1 LFEFYAVA
9 KFLRASRDPSWLG
22 CTSRPFGV
30 QRAAPEIEPVH
41 MPKKTSTAIAHRST
55 LFQALR
61 AAARLHGSGKVILED
76 AERQPLTY
84 GRLILASLVLG
95 RRLKRETAPGEAT
108 GLLLPNVNA
117 LVIALFGLNAF
128 GRTASLLNFT
138 AGARNI
144 QSAVKT
150 GPLPVVVTSR
160 RFIETAKLDDLV
172 DAIKETEWSPGRR
185 VRMLYLEDVRKEIG
199 FLDKAIGF
207 ASSLA
212 PALVTAGS
220 RAEPDDTAV
229 ILFTS
234 GTEGSPKGVALT
246 NANLVA
252 NARQIFT
259 HAAGFLSA
267 HDIAMNPLPMFHSFG
282 LTAGTLMPLLSGMKS
297 VLYPS
302 PLHYKQIPKLI
313 KETKATLLLS
323 TDTFLQGYARAADEG
338 DTDSL
343 RYVVAGAERVKEST
357 REMWSGSGT
366 EILEGYG
373 ATECSPVISCNLPD
387 QKQHGSVGRLLPG
400 IETRLLPVEGIAEG
414 GRLQVRGPNVM
425 AGYILADA
433 PGVPIPPPGGW
444 HDTGDIVTI
453 EDGYIHIRGRAKRF
467 AKIGG
472 EMVSLAAIEALASG
486 LWPDNTHVCVSL
498 PFPRRGESLVLVT
511 DKPDA
516 DKGMLADYARTQ
528 GITELW
534 VPKALLV
541 TQQIPI
547 LGSGKV
553 DYAATLEMAREAR
566 PLL

>member
-1 LFEFYAVA
+1 MSSPSLTAAAVQ
-9 KFLRASRDPSWLG
+9 
-22 CTSRPFGV
+22 T
-30 QRAAPEIEPVH
+30 
-41 MPKKTSTAIAHRST
+41 T
-55 LFQALR
+55 LFNAVR
-61 AAARLHGSGKVILED
+61 AAARRHGPGKMILED

-84 GRLILASLVLG
+84 KRLILGSLVLG
-95 RRLKRETAPGEAT
+95 RRLSPETAPGDVT

-117 LVIALFGLNAF
+117 LVVSLFGLNAF
-128 GRTASLLNFT
+128 GRTVGLLNFT

-144 QSAVKT
+144 QSAVRT

-160 RFIETAKLDDLV
+160 RFIDTAKLDDLV
-172 DAIKETEWSPGRR
+172 DAIEATEWTPGRKAR
-185 VRMLYLEDVRKEIG
+185 VLYLEDIRKEISG
-199 FLDKAIGF
+199 KDKLIGL
-207 ASSLA
+207 ASSFAPGLA
-212 PALVTAGS
+212 TGNTQKPA
-220 RAEPDDTAV
+220 DTAV
-229 ILFTS
+229 VLFTS
-234 GTEGSPKGVALT
+234 GTEGAPKGVALT

-252 NARQIFT
+252 NATQIFT
-259 HAAGFLSA
+259 HAHGVLSA
-267 HDIAMNPLPMFHSFG
+267 ADVAMNPLPMFHSFG
-282 LTAGTLMPLLSGMKS
+282 LTAGTLMPLLNGMKA

-323 TDTFLQGYARAADEG
+323 TDTFLQGYARAADDG

-343 RYVVAGAERVKEST
+343 RYIVAGAERVKDQT
-357 REMWSGSGT
+357 RALWARSGT

-373 ATECSPVISCNLPD
+373 ATECSPVISCNLPA
-387 QKQHGSVGRLLPG
+387 QKQAGSVGRALPG
-400 IETRLLPVEGIAEG
+400 IDCRLTPVEGIAEG
-414 GRLQVRGPNVM
+414 GRLLVRGPNVM
-425 AGYILADA
+425 AGYILANA
-433 PGVPIPPPGGW
+433 PGVIVPPPDGW

-486 LWPDNTHVCVSL
+486 IWPDNTHVCVSL
-498 PFPRRGESLVLVT
+498 PDPRRGESLVLVT

-516 DKGMLADYARTQ
+516 DKATLANYARDQ
-528 GITELW
+528 GFAELW

>member
-1 LFEFYAVA
+1 MPDKTFNAAACRTTLFE
-9 KFLRASRDPSWLG
+9 
-22 CTSRPFGV
+22 
-30 QRAAPEIEPVH
+30 
-41 MPKKTSTAIAHRST
+41 
-55 LFQALR
+55 ALR
-61 AAARLHGSGKVILED
+61 AAARMHGSSKVVLED

-95 RRLKRETAPGEAT
+95 RRLKRETSPGEVT

-117 LVIALFGLNAF
+117 LVISLFGLNAF
-128 GRTASLLNFT
+128 GRPVGLLNFT

-144 QSAVKT
+144 QSAVRT

-160 RFIETAKLDDLV
+160 RFIDTAKLDDLV
-172 DAIKETEWSPGRR
+172 EAITETEWAPGRKAR
-185 VRMLYLEDVRKEIG
+185 VLYLEDIRKDIG
-199 FLDKAIGF
+199 AREKAIGF
-207 ASSLA
+207 LSSLA
-212 PALVTAGS
+212 PGLATSGS
-220 RAEPDDTAV
+220 RPKSGDTAV

-234 GTEGSPKGVALT
+234 GTEGAPKGVALT
-246 NANLVA
+246 NANLIA
-252 NARQIFT
+252 NAQQIFT
-259 HAAGFLSA
+259 HATGVLSA
-267 HDIAMNPLPMFHSFG
+267 ADTAMNPLPMFHSFG
-282 LTAGTLMPLLSGMKS
+282 LTAGTLMPLLNGMKS

-302 PLHYKQIPKLI
+302 PLHYKQIPKLMR
-313 KETKATLLLS
+313 ETKATLLFS
-323 TDTFLQGYARAADEG
+323 TDTFLQGYARAAEDG

-343 RYVVAGAERVKEST
+343 RYVVAGAERVKDTT
-357 REMWSGSGT
+357 RDMWRRSGT

-373 ATECSPVISCNLPD
+373 ATECSPVISCNLPA
-387 QKQHGSVGRLLPG
+387 QQRHGSVGRTLPG
-400 IETRLLPVEGIAEG
+400 IETRLLTVEGITEG

-425 AGYILADA
+425 AGYILPSA
-433 PGVPIPPPGGW
+433 PGVIIPPQDGW

-498 PFPRRGESLVLVT
+498 PDPRRGESLVLVT

-516 DKGMLADYARTQ
+516 DKTTLAEYAREQ
-528 GITELW
+528 GFTELW

>member
-1 LFEFYAVA
+1 M
-9 KFLRASRDPSWLG
+9 
-22 CTSRPFGV
+22 
-30 QRAAPEIEPVH
+30 PV
-41 MPKKTSTAIAHRST
+41 KTVTAISNHST

-61 AAARLHGSGKVILED
+61 AAARRHGSDKIILED
-76 AERQPLTY
+76 AERQTLTY

-95 RRLKRETAPGEAT
+95 RRLKRETSQGEAT

-144 QSAVKT
+144 QSAVRT

-172 DAIKETEWSPGRR
+172 DAIKETEWSPGRKVR
-185 VRMLYLEDVRKEIG
+185 VLYLEDVRKEIG
-199 FLDKAIGF
+199 IVEKAVGF

-212 PALVTAGS
+212 PSVATAGS
-220 RAEPDDTAV
+220 RAAPDDTAV

-259 HAAGFLSA
+259 HARGSLSA
-267 HDIAMNPLPMFHSFG
+267 NDTAMNPLPMFHSFG

-313 KETKATLLLS
+313 RDTKATLLFS

-357 REMWSGSGT
+357 RVMWSRSGT

-387 QKQHGSVGRLLPG
+387 QKQHGSVGRTLPD

-425 AGYILADA
+425 AGYILPSA
-433 PGVPIPPPGGW
+433 PGSIVPPPDGW

-472 EMVSLAAIEALASG
+472 EMISLAAIEALASG

-498 PFPRRGESLVLVT
+498 PDPRRGESLVLVT

-516 DKGMLADYARTQ
+516 DKSMLAEYARMQ
-528 GITELW
+528 GVTELW

-541 TQQIPI
+541 TQQIPT

>member
-1 LFEFYAVA
+1 M
-9 KFLRASRDPSWLG
+9 
-22 CTSRPFGV
+22 
-30 QRAAPEIEPVH
+30 PE
-41 MPKKTSTAIAHRST
+41 KTVTAIADRST

-76 AERQPLTY
+76 AERQTLTY

-144 QSAVKT
+144 QSAVKI

-160 RFIETAKLDDLV
+160 RFIEAAKLDDLV
-172 DAIKETEWSPGRR
+172 DAIKETELSPGRR
-185 VRMLYLEDVRKEIG
+185 VRVLYLEDVRKEIG
-199 FLDKAIGF
+199 FLEKAIGF

-212 PALVTAGS
+212 PSLATAGTRS
-220 RAEPDDTAV
+220 APDDTAV

-234 GTEGSPKGVALT
+234 GTEGLPKGVALT
-246 NANLVA
+246 NANLIA

-267 HDIAMNPLPMFHSFG
+267 QDTAMNPLPMFHSFG

-313 KETKATLLLS
+313 KETKATLLFS

-343 RYVVAGAERVKEST
+343 RYVVAGAERVKEAT
-357 REMWSGSGT
+357 REMWSRGGT

-433 PGVPIPPPGGW
+433 PGVKVPPPGGW

-453 EDGYIHIRGRAKRF
+453 DDGYIHIRGRAKRF

-498 PFPRRGESLVLVT
+498 PDPRRGESLVLVT

-516 DKGMLADYARTQ
+516 DKGVLADYARTQ
-528 GITELW
+528 GVTELW

-541 TQQIPI
+541 TQQIPT